1 MREVTVKNDG
11 KIKRLLKDNEKSVI
25 DYVMTNAEYLISN
38 KWMII
43 DKTKEYESYTLKQQN
58 QDHNLILLRIDFYI

>member
-1 MREVTVKNDG
+1 
-11 KIKRLLKDNEKSVI
+11 
-25 DYVMTNAEYLISN
+25 MTNAEYLISN